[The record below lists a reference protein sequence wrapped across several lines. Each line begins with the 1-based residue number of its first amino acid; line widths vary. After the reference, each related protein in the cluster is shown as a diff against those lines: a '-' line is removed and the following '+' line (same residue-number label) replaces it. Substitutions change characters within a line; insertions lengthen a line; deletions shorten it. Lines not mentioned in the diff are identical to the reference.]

1 MHTSI
6 YSRHIM
12 TLKIKLA
19 TDSDLS
25 DLAYVHWQS
34 KIIAEK
40 DIVPDDFLNSL
51 SHEAYIKKW
60 QEWMKD
66 ESVRLIAFNENNQ
79 AVGFTSFGNLRTPPS
94 GTSKIRPLY
103 SSEIYA
109 IYVLPDYF
117 GNHIGT
123 QLFKA
128 TVTHLMENKHQSLC
142 LWALE
147 KNKRACGFYTAMGG
161 QRIGKQFVEMGGAKV
176 KEVCY
181 GWRKIK
187 EVLDT

>member
-1 MHTSI
+1 
-6 YSRHIM
+6 M
-12 TLKIKLA
+12 TKKIKLA
-19 TDSDLS
+19 TSS
-25 DLAYVHWQS
+25 EITQLAYIHWQS

-40 DIVPDDFLNSL
+40 DIVSADFLDSL
-51 SHEAYIKKW
+51 THEDYIKNW
-60 QEWMKD
+60 QEWFVSGS
-66 ESVRLIAFNENNQ
+66 ETLIAKDNSGT
-79 AVGFTSFGNLRTPPS
+79 ALGFCSFGALRTPPP

-109 IYVLPDYF
+109 IYVLPDHF
-117 GNHIGT
+117 GQNIGT
-123 QLFKA
+123 ALFKE
-128 TVTHLMENKHQSLC
+128 TVAHLIDNKHQSLC

-181 GWRKIK
+181 GWRNIK
-187 EVLDT
+187 EILT